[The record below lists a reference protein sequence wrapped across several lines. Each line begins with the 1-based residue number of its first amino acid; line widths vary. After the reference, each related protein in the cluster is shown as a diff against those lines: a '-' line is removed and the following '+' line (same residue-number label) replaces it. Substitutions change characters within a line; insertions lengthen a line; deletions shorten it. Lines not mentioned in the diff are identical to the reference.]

1 MRRHTERVDVVLL
14 AELFKLNRV
23 VAPMAIKD
31 EQATGTYNASL
42 RVSIK
47 MLQPLDSKLVVRPA
61 VVANCDRP
69 VAWDLCLLVPGR

>member
-1 MRRHTERVDVVLL
+1 
-14 AELFKLNRV
+14 
-23 VAPMAIKD
+23 MAIKD